1 MSMGGT
7 SRSRYYNPEYM
18 LKHGNAQERLQAE
31 KILASQRYAIVPGY
45 NKGGYQ
51 VVSEDELRDGNGKK

>member
-1 MSMGGT
+1 MT

-31 KILASQRYAIVPGY
+31 KILASRRLAIVPQY
-45 NKGGYQ
+45 NKGGYGP
-51 VVSEDELRDGNGKK
+51 VSKEELKGGSGK